1 VVTTE
6 STHRPDTPLPGT
18 VPPALHNDKEK
29 EEDSGALII
38 AESDSDG
45 ENSPVNGRANL
56 PESPSP
62 PVIAEEEA
70 VSPEIQPKP
79 LLNGDIKD
87 HETYP
92 PLLNGSNERSSPNGI
107 AISSPDNQEIKQH
120 NLNIR
125 TAAYREIKKP
135 GRNFNGIFEELSRL
149 KGSLDL
155 RKSVVVDV
163 INECLRF
170 KRRVLA
176 DLVKQFMN
184 SLGRDPEVL

>member
-1 VVTTE
+1 
-6 STHRPDTPLPGT
+6 
-18 VPPALHNDKEK
+18 
-29 EEDSGALII
+29 LI
-38 AESDSDG
+38 DD
-45 ENSPVNGRANL
+45 NFL
-56 PESPSP
+56 T
-62 PVIAEEEA
+62 
-70 VSPEIQPKP
+70 
-79 LLNGDIKD
+79 D

>member
-1 VVTTE
+1 MGPSLPPAPSSPLPPSTIIAPPPVVMTE

-79 LLNGDIKD
+79 LLHGDIKD

-92 PLLNGSNERSSPNGI
+92 PLLNGSNERSS
-107 AISSPDNQEIKQH
+107 S
-120 NLNIR
+120 
-125 TAAYREIKKP
+125 
-135 GRNFNGIFEELSRL
+135 NGIFEELSRL

>member
-1 VVTTE
+1 MTE

-79 LLNGDIKD
+79 LLNGDIKGMD
-87 HETYP
+87 VRE
-92 PLLNGSNERSSPNGI
+92 ERYSI
-107 AISSPDNQEIKQH
+107 LQ
-120 NLNIR
+120 
-125 TAAYREIKKP
+125 KKSE
-135 GRNFNGIFEELSRL
+135 RRL
-149 KGSLDL
+149 VYFLVD
-155 RKSVVVDV
+155 KST
-163 INECLRF
+163 F
-170 KRRVLA
+170 
-176 DLVKQFMN
+176 
-184 SLGRDPEVL
+184 